1 MLAEL
6 AHRWWRRTPWCSNPL
21 MRLPDRI
28 ERTAYVVGVAV
39 LLLLIPVAAT
49 IGSVT
54 YSDLSTRSRQQRA
67 QYVQVDA
74 RVIDTVQ
81 SRSAG
86 GDSTTLATGIATV
99 QWSAPDGSIRSES
112 TEVPSDVHIGETT
125 PIWCDANGTL
135 ARAPV
140 SEVGAVVNGAST
152 AVFVWVLGA
161 VLVGFLV
168 YLTTVAGDRVRMRRW
183 DSDWKDF
190 LQARNHPSR

>member
-6 AHRWWRRTPWCSNPL
+6 AHRWWRQSPWSSNPL

-28 ERTAYVVGVAV
+28 ERTAFVVGIAV

-54 YSDLSTRSRQQRA
+54 YNDLSSRSQQQRA
-67 QYVQVDA
+67 EYVQVDA
-74 RVIDTVQ
+74 RVIDAVQ

-112 TEVPSDVHIGETT
+112 TEVPSDVQIGETT

-135 ARAPV
+135 VHAPV
-140 SEVGAVVNGAST
+140 SAVGAVINGAST
-152 AVFVWVLGA
+152 AMFVWVLGA
-161 VLVGFLV
+161 VFVGFLV
-168 YLTTVAGDRVRMRRW
+168 YLTTVAGDRSRMRHW
-183 DSDWKDF
+183 DTDWEDF

>member
-6 AHRWWRRTPWCSNPL
+6 ARRWWRRSPWSSNPL

-28 ERTAYVVGVAV
+28 ERTAVVVGVAV

-54 YSDLSTRSRQQRA
+54 YSDLSLRSQQQRA
-67 QYVQVDA
+67 EYVRVDA

-81 SRSAG
+81 STGTGS
-86 GDSTTLATGIATV
+86 DSTTLATGIATV
-99 QWSAPDGSIRSES
+99 QWNAPDGSIRSES
-112 TEVPSDVHIGETT
+112 TEVPAEVQIGETT
-125 PIWCDANGTL
+125 SIWCDANGTL
-135 ARAPV
+135 VHAPV
-140 SEVGAVVNGAST
+140 SEVGAVINGAST
-152 AVFVWVLGA
+152 AMFVWVLGT

>member
-1 MLAEL
+1 
-6 AHRWWRRTPWCSNPL
+6 

-28 ERTAYVVGVAV
+28 ERTAVVVGVAV

-54 YSDLSTRSRQQRA
+54 YSDLSLRSQQQRA
-67 QYVQVDA
+67 EYVRVDA

-81 SRSAG
+81 STGTGS
-86 GDSTTLATGIATV
+86 DSTTLATGIATV
-99 QWSAPDGSIRSES
+99 QWNAPDGSIRSES
-112 TEVPSDVHIGETT
+112 TEVPAEVQIGETT
-125 PIWCDANGTL
+125 SIWCDANGTL
-135 ARAPV
+135 VHAPV
-140 SEVGAVVNGAST
+140 SEVGAVINGAST
-152 AVFVWVLGA
+152 AMFVWVLGT